1 MKAIQ
6 LEQFSSD
13 LSRLKL
19 VDTPKPTAGPGQ
31 VLVKMLYSAINP
43 SDFNFIRGDYQSALA
58 RLLWNKNV
66 PKDIA
71 DGQMAFDPSHQVLHA
86 RPPYILGGEGVG
98 MVEENGGGFL
108 AKRLMGKRVAIN
120 AGPPMGTWQ
129 QYTVVDAKRAVA
141 VPDHLDD
148 YQAAMYLINP
158 LSAYAMVKDV
168 LDVQPG
174 CWLMLS
180 AAGSALSQMV
190 IRMGKLSGFNTI
202 AVVRSGHKTQQLKKL
217 GASVVV
223 ETDSMDL
230 IDEVYK
236 ATQGAGVD
244 YVMDCIGGELL
255 EQMQGCVTLN
265 GHILVYGTL
274 AAPSC
279 TMYSRDLMMP
289 CARISGFFAGNW
301 LAQKS
306 LLQKLMILRNIARLS
321 KAGVF
326 TTPVDEVFGLDEF
339 QQALEAAS
347 QSSRDGKVLFKNE

>member
-6 LEQFSSD
+6 LEQFTTDVSQ
-13 LSRLKL
+13 LKL
-19 VDTPKPTAGPGQ
+19 VDTAKPTPGLGQ

-43 SDFNFIRGDYQSALA
+43 SDFNFIRGDYQVALA

-66 PKDIA
+66 PQNIA
-71 DGQMAFDPSHQVLHA
+71 DGQMAFEPTGQVLHA
-86 RPPYILGGEGVG
+86 PPPYILGGEGVG
-98 MVEENGGGFL
+98 IVEGQGGGFL

-129 QYTVVDAKRAVA
+129 QYTVADARRAVV
-141 VPDHLDD
+141 VPTHLDD

-158 LSAYAMVKDV
+158 LSSYAMVRDV

-174 CWLMLS
+174 RWLMLS
-180 AAGSALSQMV
+180 GAGSALSQMV
-190 IRMGKLSGFNTI
+190 LRMAQLDGFNTI
-202 AVVRSGHKTQQLKKL
+202 AVVRSGHKTRQLKKL
-217 GASVVV
+217 GANVVI

-230 IDEVYK
+230 LAEVY
-236 ATQGAGVD
+236 AGTNGAGVD

-255 EQMQGCVTLN
+255 EQMQRCVTLN

-274 AAPSC
+274 SGPSC

-301 LAQKS
+301 LGQKT
-306 LLQKLMILRNIARLS
+306 LLQKIMILRKVARLA

-326 TTPVDEVFGLDEF
+326 KTQVDEIYGLDEY

-347 QSSRDGKVLFKNE
+347 QSGRDGKVLFKND